1 MVLQVSGKYKRSLV
15 EVSPTGFFPIAS
27 RGNTLH
33 HVSRMNGIGDPIQ
46 TSLSCKGF
54 QVMTHR
60 IGIGGIA
67 IESSTFSPQTTGL
80 DSFVIHRGS
89 EYFEHT
95 PFFVDSTF
103 EGRTDV
109 SWFPTLKAR
118 SIPNGVVLAET
129 YQLLKSEMLE
139 RIEAVL
145 PLNGFF
151 FDVHGAMSVEGL
163 DDAEGD
169 LARSIRELVGPDC
182 VISAG
187 MDLHGN
193 VTEELVSLI
202 DCFTAY
208 RQAPHLDAM
217 ETKARAVRNLLD
229 LLDRNVRPSRA
240 WLKIPVVLPG
250 ERTSTFWEPGK
261 TVYEKLEESDVVE
274 GVYDASLW
282 VGYVWADQPRAS
294 ATTVVT
300 GFDEAAISAEAVT
313 IAQRFWEARSAFEF
327 DREAGT
333 ADWTIEKALSEP
345 DGPVF
350 ISDAGDNP
358 VAGGAGDVAYMVSR
372 LLVRPELASG
382 ERKAIVGAVPNP
394 DAAATAIAAGIGS
407 EVSITIG
414 GWLDPVNG
422 PKVDLHGEVVSIVL
436 GDTIGGDITVVRS
449 GGIYVIVPSR
459 RKPYHYIRDFTEAG
473 FDVTDFDIVVS
484 KVGYIE
490 QEWFDISTRSYLA
503 LTPGGVNQDI
513 VSLPFTRIDRPIYPL
528 DPDMAEPE
536 WIPTV
541 FPPIG

>member
-1 MVLQVSGKYKRSLV
+1 
-15 EVSPTGFFPIAS
+15 
-27 RGNTLH
+27 
-33 HVSRMNGIGDPIQ
+33 
-46 TSLSCKGF
+46 
-54 QVMTHR
+54 MTHR

-67 IESSTFSPQTTGL
+67 IESSTFSPQKTEI
-80 DSFVIHRGS
+80 DSFVIHRDR
-89 EYFEHT
+89 EILDNAPYFENG
-95 PFFVDSTF
+95 TF
-103 EGRTDV
+103 AGRTDV
-109 SWFPTLKAR
+109 EWFPTLKAR
-118 SIPNGVVLAET
+118 SIPNGVVTTET
-129 YQLLKSEMLE
+129 YLALKSELLE
-139 RIEAVL
+139 RTQLAL
-145 PLNGFF
+145 PLDGFF

-163 DDAEGD
+163 DDAEAD
-169 LARSIRELVGPDC
+169 LASAIRDLVGPNC
-182 VISAG
+182 IISAG

-193 VTEELVSLI
+193 VTETLVSVI
-202 DCFTAY
+202 DCFTAF

-217 ETKARAVRNLLD
+217 ATKARAVSNLLD
-229 LLDRNVRPSRA
+229 LLDRGVRPSRA

-261 TVYEKLEESDVVE
+261 TVYEKLSESDSVE

-294 ATTVVT
+294 ATTVIT
-300 GFDEAAISAEAVT
+300 GFDESAIAAEATT
-313 IAQRFWEARSAFEF
+313 IARRFWNARKEFEF

-333 ADWTIEKALSEP
+333 ADWTIEQALSQP

-358 VAGGAGDVAYMVSR
+358 VAGGAGDVAYMVQR

-394 DAAATAIAAGIGS
+394 IAAAAAIEAGTGN

-414 GWLDPVNG
+414 GWLDTVNG
-422 PKVDLHGEVVSIVL
+422 PKVDLHGEVVSILLADSV
-436 GDTIGGDITVVRS
+436 GGDIAVVRS

-459 RKPYHYIRDFTEAG
+459 RKPYHYIKDFTEVG
-473 FDVTDFDIVVS
+473 FDVTEFDIIVS

-513 VSLPFTRIDRPIYPL
+513 PSLPFHRIDRPIYPL
-528 DPDMAEPE
+528 DPDMPEPE
-536 WIPTV
+536 WNVRI